1 MVDGRTRSQEPEDV
15 KINDVPPIGYL
26 IVGAIL
32 ISGSLRT
39 GITGNN
45 TSLVISGVGALLI
58 VGYCLKAYLVYQNKG
73 IGKVIDYSITA
84 PVDRK
89 EDYST
94 DLSDLNSDTEGIEE
108 TQKGVTLD
116 HLRNIDYN
124 EFEELVA
131 KVWRKKGYDT
141 EIVPDGGGDGG
152 IDVIATREN
161 MGNTEKVLIQVKRNS
176 EDNKVSS
183 PKVREYSGLKNQEDN
198 VDKVYVVTT
207 SSFTSNAKDVAK
219 QNNVKTL
226 NGKEFLNQYQK
237 LVEQEGEN

>member
-1 MVDGRTRSQEPEDV
+1 MGDSRTRSQEPEDV
-15 KINDVPPIGYL
+15 SIDEVPPIGYPIL
-26 IVGAIL
+26 GAIL
-32 ISGSLRT
+32 ISGSLGT

-84 PVDRK
+84 PVDRE

-94 DLSDLNSDTEGIEE
+94 ELSDLNSASEGIEE

-131 KVWRKKGYDT
+131 KVWRKKGYDA
-141 EIVPDGGGDGG
+141 EVVPDGGGDGG
-152 IDVIATREN
+152 IDVIATRED
-161 MGNTEKVLIQVKRNS
+161 MGNTEKVLIQAKRNS

-237 LVEQEGEN
+237 LVEQEGES